1 MTAMK
6 LYLDVC
12 VLSRPFDDQTIMRN
26 HLEANATSII
36 LSTVRNARYGMLVSP
51 VHDAELAALDDIV
64 ERTHLQTVLLLWG
77 TRGILDTQLAYK
89 RAEELC
95 RHRLGV
101 ADAAHIACAEQAA
114 DVFLSCDDR
123 LLRQCAR
130 AGVTVDFMNPVEF
143 CIKENL
149 R

>member
-26 HLEANATSII
+26 HLEANAASII
-36 LSTVRNARYGMLVSP
+36 LDAVRNGRYGMAVSP
-51 VHDAELAALDDIV
+51 VHDAELAALDDLV

-77 TRGILDTQLAYK
+77 TRGALDAHVAHE

-95 RHRLGV
+95 RHGLGV

-114 DVFLSCDDR
+114 DIFLSCDDR

-130 AGVTVDFMNPVEF
+130 TGVTVEYMNPVEF